1 MSVINFLKSKTF
13 FIQLAIA
20 AVIVVVLSF
29 LLIKF
34 LDFRTNHGEEIPVP
48 DMAKM
53 QVQIAQEKL
62 EELDLELIIL
72 DTVDFRSDM
81 PPYSI
86 VEQDPRANNT
96 VKSGRKIYVKVNA
109 GEFDDVTLPAL
120 KDKTFRQVIANLK
133 ALGLK
138 EGKITYKPHIA
149 EDIVLG
155 VYQKGKSL
163 KAGDKVKKN
172 STIDFTLGDG
182 KEMYS
187 SDTFEEIT
195 GESAGENN
203 DENVNDAETPIEDAG
218 Q

>member
-1 MSVINFLKSKTF
+1 MSWLNFIKSKTF
-13 FIQLAIA
+13 FIQLTIA

-48 DMAKM
+48 DLAKM
-53 QVQIAQEKL
+53 QIKVAQEKL

-72 DTVDFRSDM
+72 DTVDFKSDM

-86 VEQDPRANNT
+86 VEQDPKATNT

-120 KDKTFRQVIANLK
+120 KDKTYRQVSANLK

-138 EGKITYKPHIA
+138 EGKITYKPHLA
-149 EDIVLG
+149 KDEVLA
-155 VYQKGKSL
+155 VTQKGKTL

-172 STIDFTLGDG
+172 STLDFVLGDG
-182 KEMYS
+182 KEFY
-187 SDTFEEIT
+187 DEQTFDKEETTI
-195 GESAGENN
+195 
-203 DENVNDAETPIEDAG
+203 ETPVEDAG
-218 Q
+218 EY